1 MNAKLLY
8 ALLFCLSASFAIAQ
22 KEKTFEDKFHKGLL
36 LLGSNESSGADA
48 IFEELYANDS
58 SNLNLAYLL
67 GQAYAKGNHN
77 HKQAIRLLQKAKK
90 GYSKNYKKLDY
101 KEKRVSEYVF
111 YYLLMAYS
119 KAGQCDKTLQALN
132 DFYLNYSYENEW
144 YLVDAQKW
152 FRNCTPVEEDTPE
165 NIVTDDEDP
174 KTVVEN
180 KDYSVEEKAYK
191 DHIIGTKEVS
201 YTYKGNEYGVQVGAF
216 VEPVYT
222 YEFPGLRN
230 IEVYV
235 DQNGVYRYIIG
246 RFMFD
251 NQAERLLKA
260 IKEKGYKDAFVTNI
274 KNKNKFSEQ
283 VLTIDRDNINKRL
296 IGRVDFRVQIG
307 AFRGDTIPD
316 ELMEVYLQL
325 DSIAEIQTPELTIMT
340 VGSFDTYEAASFYK
354 ELVQDLGVED
364 AFVAAFNYN
373 RKVDL
378 KQAILYIE
386 EQKEAI
392 KKRNLRE
399 AEIYDR

>member
-1 MNAKLLY
+1 MNKKLLFTT
-8 ALLFCLSASFAIAQ
+8 LLSLITLASFAQ
-22 KEKTFEDKFHKGLL
+22 KQKTFEDKFNQGLL
-36 LLGSNESSGADA
+36 LLGSDNASGADV
-48 IFEELYANDS
+48 IFEELYSNDS
-58 SNLNLAYLL
+58 SNLNLAFLL
-67 GQAYAKGNHN
+67 GQAYAKGKNN
-77 HKQAIRLLQKAKK
+77 HKEAVRLLNKAKK
-90 GYSKNYKKLDY
+90 GYSNHYKKLDP
-101 KEKRVSEYVF
+101 KERRVSEYVF

-119 KAGQCDKTLQALN
+119 KSGQCDRTLQALN

-144 YLVDAQKW
+144 YLVDAQNW
-152 FRNCTPVEEDTPE
+152 FRNCKPVEYEKPE
-165 NIVTDDEDP
+165 KEAEQQP
-174 KTVVEN
+174 AK
-180 KDYSVEEKAYK
+180 EKFIEKPMAQQEK
-191 DHIIGTKEVS
+191 EIKEHIIGTKEVS

-251 NQAERLLKA
+251 SQAERLLRA
-260 IKEKGYKDAFVTNI
+260 IKEKGYEDAFVTNI
-274 KNKNKFSEQ
+274 KNKQKFSEQ

-307 AFRGDTIPD
+307 AFKGDTIPED
-316 ELMEVYLQL
+316 LMEVYLQL
-325 DSIAEIQTPELTIMT
+325 DSITEVRMPDITIMT

-364 AFVAAFNYN
+364 AFVSAFNYN

-399 AEIYDR
+399 AEIYDK

>member
-1 MNAKLLY
+1 MKIKLLFT
-8 ALLFCLSASFAIAQ
+8 LLLCFPGSFVLAQ
-22 KEKTFEDKFHKGLL
+22 KEKTFKEKFQQGLL
-36 LLGSNESSGADA
+36 LLGGEESSGADA

-58 SNLNLAYLL
+58 SNLNLAFLL
-67 GQAYAKGNHN
+67 GQSYAKGDRN
-77 HKQAIRLLQKAKK
+77 HKKAIWLLNKAKK

-101 KEKRVSEYVF
+101 REKRVSEYVF

-119 KAGQCDKTLQALN
+119 KAGKCDQTLQALN
-132 DFYLNYSYENEW
+132 DFYMNYSYENEW

-152 FRNCTPVEEDTPE
+152 FRNCKPVEEETPE
-165 NIVTDDEDP
+165 NIVTDGEDFEEVVDEAS
-174 KTVVEN
+174 
-180 KDYSVEEKAYK
+180 YSVKEKEHK
-191 DHIIGTKEVS
+191 EHLIGTKEVS

-260 IKEKGYKDAFVTNI
+260 IKEKGYEDAFVTNI
-274 KNKNKFSEQ
+274 KNKQKFSEQ

-325 DSIAEIQTPELTIMT
+325 DSISEVQTPELTIMT

-392 KKRNLRE
+392 KKRSMRE

>member
-1 MNAKLLY
+1 MNCKSLFT
-8 ALLFCLSASFAIAQ
+8 LLFCLSGLVSFAQ
-22 KEKTFEDKFHKGLL
+22 KEKSFEDKFHKGLL
-36 LLGSNESSGADA
+36 LLGGEEASGADV

-67 GQAYAKGNHN
+67 GQAYAKGDNQ
-77 HKQAIRLLQKAKK
+77 HKEAIRLLNKAKK
-90 GYSKNYKKLDY
+90 GFSKYYKKLDY
-101 KEKRVSEYVF
+101 KEKRVSEYVY

-119 KAGQCDKTLQALN
+119 KAGKCDKTLQSLN
-132 DFYLNYSYENEW
+132 DFYMNYSYENEW
-144 YLVDAQKW
+144 YLVDAQKL
-152 FRNCTPVEEDTPE
+152 FRNCKPVDEETPE
-165 NIVTDDEDP
+165 NLVTDGEAEEEMVDGE
-174 KTVVEN
+174 T
-180 KDYSVEEKAYK
+180 YSVEEKVHD
-191 DHIIGTKEVS
+191 DHLIGTKEIS

-251 NQAERLLKA
+251 GQAERLLKA
-260 IKEKGYKDAFVTNI
+260 IKDKGYKDAFVTNI
-274 KNKNKFSEQ
+274 KNKQKFSEQ

-316 ELMEVYLQL
+316 ELMDVYLQL
-325 DSIAEIQTPELTIMT
+325 DSISEVRTPELTIMT

-354 ELVQDLGVED
+354 ELVQDLGVDD

-392 KKRNLRE
+392 QKRNLRE
-399 AEIYDR
+399 AEIYDK

>member
-1 MNAKLLY
+1 MNNKLLFTT
-8 ALLFCLSASFAIAQ
+8 LLSLITLASFAQ
-22 KEKTFEDKFHKGLL
+22 KQKTFEDKFNQGLL
-36 LLGSNESSGADA
+36 LLGSDNASGADV
-48 IFEELYANDS
+48 IFEELYSNDS
-58 SNLNLAYLL
+58 SNLNLAFLL
-67 GQAYAKGNHN
+67 GQAYAKGKNN
-77 HKQAIRLLQKAKK
+77 HKEAVRLLNKAKK
-90 GYSKNYKKLDY
+90 GYSNHYKKLDP
-101 KEKRVSEYVF
+101 KERRVSEYVF

-119 KAGQCDKTLQALN
+119 KSGQCDRTLQALN

-144 YLVDAQKW
+144 YLVDAQNW
-152 FRNCTPVEEDTPE
+152 FRNCKPVEYEKPE
-165 NIVTDDEDP
+165 KEAEQQP
-174 KTVVEN
+174 AK
-180 KDYSVEEKAYK
+180 EKFIEKPMAQQEK
-191 DHIIGTKEVS
+191 EIKEHIIGTKEVS

-251 NQAERLLKA
+251 SQAERLLRA
-260 IKEKGYKDAFVTNI
+260 IKEKGYEDAFVTNI
-274 KNKNKFSEQ
+274 KNKQKFSEQ

-307 AFRGDTIPD
+307 AFKGDTIPED
-316 ELMEVYLQL
+316 LMEVYLQL
-325 DSIAEIQTPELTIMT
+325 DSITEVRMPDITIMT

-364 AFVAAFNYN
+364 AFVSAFNYN

-399 AEIYDR
+399 AEIYDK